1 MDRLYCTAREIADEL
16 DNERLL
22 ANPATLRHI
31 RSASS
36 WIDRRAGWFIPVT
49 AARRFDT
56 RGGQRLEVDPLLAV
70 TSLVDDTTT
79 LAATDY
85 LLYPRNRHWENGPYT
100 RISPDPDGTHA
111 AWSNERDAVV
121 LTGRWGKYEATS
133 ALGVTVA
140 NTTEIG
146 ASGTTLKASD
156 GSALSPGMVLLVESE
171 QMLVTAVAD
180 LTAAEFTVLRGIN
193 GTTAATH
200 ANAIA
205 LSRYLPPWDVNWLAL
220 QMAALM
226 TKKAETGFSGRAG
239 SAELGEA
246 FYFREFPDDP
256 IKRVVENYRIVSL

>member
-36 WIDRRAGWFIPVT
+36 WIDRRGGWFIPVT

-140 NTTEIG
+140 NTTE
-146 ASGTTLKASD
+146 
-156 GSALSPGMVLLVESE
+156 
-171 QMLVTAVAD
+171 
-180 LTAAEFTVLRGIN
+180 
-193 GTTAATH
+193 
-200 ANAIA
+200 
-205 LSRYLPPWDVNWLAL
+205 
-220 QMAALM
+220 
-226 TKKAETGFSGRAG
+226 
-239 SAELGEA
+239 
-246 FYFREFPDDP
+246 
-256 IKRVVENYRIVSL
+256 